1 MASTLIEKD
10 IYNGQYH
17 IVHNPAAKGRAP
29 RYKVDDQ
36 TPPGVT
42 SILSKVLAKDFVG
55 WALDCMETEL
65 LDSKSMDIK
74 GVEYFVHTPETI
86 KEAKGASARKRDQG
100 GNTGTEVHAMVE
112 QYLKG
117 EDVVMGKRSPDVQN
131 AFVAF
136 VKWFDQ
142 SGAKVLS
149 VEEVVYS
156 QLYGYAG
163 THDCILEIDGKVYL
177 CDLKTTNSSKVAPN
191 GVYAEYFVQLGA
203 YAFAHEEQRI
213 YEDPD
218 TELTPIDGLMVIS
231 AKKDGKLDIVTNEDV
246 GLTVAN
252 CTSLWL
258 SVFELYSGLNK
269 VTERLGGRR

>member
-17 IVHNPAAKGRAP
+17 IVHNPDAKGRAP

-55 WALDCMETEL
+55 WALDCMEQSLLNVKGPITEA
-65 LDSKSMDIK
+65 D
-74 GVEYFVHTPETI
+74 I
-86 KEAKGASARKRDQG
+86 KEAKGESVRRRDSG

-218 TELTPIDGLMVIS
+218 TELRPIDGLMIIS